1 MCKIY
6 LFEKISKEITENAKK
21 YETYEQLPRG
31 YFQFSHEIFYTAS
44 TNIYAT
50 SMDPL
55 PHLIVYKATP
65 GSSSHFDPQLVEAL
79 PSPKFVPRIA
89 TSESPLYKERF

>member
-6 LFEKISKEITENAKK
+6 LFEKISNEITKNAKK
-21 YETYEQLPRG
+21 YETHEQLPRG
-31 YFQFSHEIFYTAS
+31 FFKFSHETFYTAS
-44 TNIYAT
+44 TDIYAT
-50 SMDPL
+50 SMDPPL
-55 PHLIVYKATP
+55 PHLIVFKATP
-65 GSSSHFDPQLVEAL
+65 GSSSNFDPL